1 MSRAASRDKIGSCYA
16 VRGAPQASEARQR
29 ETEAGCPPAGPGA
42 FASTQ
47 EPGRRR
53 DQGRFLFCVQG
64 RRHCVSLP
72 GMGAPS
78 AGCCPCDGDNQGRRR
93 VRGGAAGRLGSS
105 LRRES
110 PARSSRGVVVHTAV
124 SCRRVNPS
132 SAPGRVS
139 GCRVCLHF
147 SLVWGEIKQVSAG
160 GPGTRAR
167 TDGPTLPALVPL
179 PRPRAGTSAP
189 PCPAR
194 CGRFQNRTLSSEK
207 LELSFF

>member
-1 MSRAASRDKIGSCYA
+1 MKSGHVTQLEELHRPVRPYRERQK
-16 VRGAPQASEARQR
+16 RGA
-29 ETEAGCPPAGPGA
+29 
-42 FASTQ
+42 
-47 EPGRRR
+47 RRR
-53 DQGRFLFCVQG
+53 DQGRL
-64 RRHCVSLP
+64 L
-72 GMGAPS
+72 
-78 AGCCPCDGDNQGRRR
+78 RRR
-93 VRGGAAGRLGSS
+93 SQADGGTRAVSCSVCRGGGTVRPSLAGGS
-105 LRRES
+105 LRGLLSLRWGQPGAETCKRRSRRPSGQLPPREG
-110 PARSSRGVVVHTAV
+110 PARSSRGVVVHTAG

-179 PRPRAGTSAP
+179 PWPRAGTSAP

-194 CGRFQNRTLSSEK
+194 CGRFQNRTLTSEK